1 MERSCLV
8 SGDVLPKAA
17 LLRFVV
23 APDGVLIAD
32 LEGSLPGRG
41 MWVRPSLIREAIK
54 RRLFNRVHGGAV
66 VVPEGFLDTLE
77 RLIRARTMNFLGLAR
92 RAGQAVAGFD
102 QVRDLLS
109 KGRGGSVVAAR
120 DGAPDGRNKIRR
132 AAAGVP
138 IVEVFDST
146 ELSAAMGKEN
156 VVHVLVTPGKFAQQ
170 IIRHADILSSLRPL
184 DVPGLDADLSVAV

>member
-1 MERSCLV
+1 M
-8 SGDVLPKAA
+8 SGEVLPKAA

-23 APDGVLIAD
+23 GPDGVLVAD
-32 LEGSLPGRG
+32 LAGCLPGRG
-41 MWVRPSLIREAIK
+41 IWVRPSLLQEAIK
-54 RRLFNRVHGGAV
+54 RRLFNRAYGGAV
-66 VVPEGFLDTLE
+66 VVPDGFLDTLE
-77 RLIRARTMNFLGLAR
+77 SLLRVRTMNFLGLAR

-102 QVRDLLS
+102 QVRDVLS
-109 KGRGGSVVAAR
+109 KGHGGSVVAAR

-138 IVEVFDST
+138 VVEVFDGA

-170 IIRHADILSSLRPL
+170 IIQYADILSCLRPL
-184 DVPGLDADLSVAV
+184 DVPRPDADLSVAV